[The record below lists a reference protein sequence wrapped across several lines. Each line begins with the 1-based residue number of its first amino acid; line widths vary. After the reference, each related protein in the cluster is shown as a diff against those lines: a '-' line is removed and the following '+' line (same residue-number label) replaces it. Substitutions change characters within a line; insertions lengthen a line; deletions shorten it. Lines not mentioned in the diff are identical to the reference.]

1 VTKLGVPD
9 LHFHDPRH
17 TGNTFA
23 AESGAT
29 LRDLMERMGH
39 DSVRA
44 AMIYQH
50 RAAGGDRAIAT
61 SDGQQHQ
68 QRSRSSANGTKTLFP

>member
-1 VTKLGVPD
+1 
-9 LHFHDPRH
+9 HFHDLRH

-50 RAAGGDRAIAT
+50 RTVGGNRAIAQAM
-61 SDGQQHQ
+61 DNKIN
-68 QRSRSSANGTKTLFP
+68 SANRDDDDGPAAPLALVG

>member
-1 VTKLGVPD
+1 MPN
-9 LHFHDPRH
+9 LHFHDLPH
-17 TGNTFA
+17 IGNTFA

-39 DSVRA
+39 DSGRA

-50 RAAGGDRAIAT
+50 RTAARSLTLGG
-61 SDGQQHQ
+61 
-68 QRSRSSANGTKTLFP
+68 